1 MKQIWKIAAAVVCV
15 CLLVTVAFAA
25 FGGAGSQTD
34 PLVTLSYL
42 NGIFTPKVQSM
53 VDQTVLNQQAQN
65 KTELDNAV
73 TNWDNQIRQAIQQAG
88 VSGSSS
94 VSYTTVTLQPGQM
107 LLVAEGCEIILRS
120 GIAGWVSEEAQLL
133 DTTGAADLASGKTLT
148 ANHLYLTTGN
158 GVVTAAVTSSAPAPS
173 QPATVTGTVTAG
185 PLNVRATPGGE
196 IVGTVKEGDVVTIIA
211 TVDGWYQISIGDLSG
226 YVSAAYVTVNPGS
239 TPAPSE
245 PPAAEAVVLLVRGTY
260 QIQ

>member
-1 MKQIWKIAAAVVCV
+1 MKHIWKIAAAVVCV

-25 FGGAGSQTD
+25 FGGAGSQND

-73 TNWDNQIRQAIQQAG
+73 TDWDTRIKQAIQQAG
-88 VSGSSS
+88 VSGSNS

-107 LLVAEGCEIILRS
+107 LLVAEGCEVILRS
-120 GIAGWVSEEAQLL
+120 GIAGWVSEEAELM
-133 DTTGAADLASGKTLT
+133 DTTGAGSLASGKTLT
-148 ANHLYLTTGN
+148 ANHLYLTCGN
-158 GVVTAAVTSSAPAPS
+158 GVITAAVTSSAPAPS
-173 QPATVTGTVTAG
+173 QPAAVTGTVTAG

-196 IVGTVKEGDVVTIIA
+196 IVGTVNEGDVVTIIA
-211 TVDGWYQISIGDLSG
+211 TVDGWYQITIGNLSG
-226 YVSAAYVTVNPGS
+226 YVSAAYVTVNQTGDTS
-239 TPAPSE
+239 TEA
-245 PPAAEAVVLLVRGTY
+245 PPAETVTLMLRGTY
-260 QIQ
+260 QVQ